1 MSSLEIEVGTFREVS
16 GFDNFELSQK
26 LLTMGILPG
35 TRMTMIRKSPLGGT
49 YYFKVDE
56 NIIALRRSEAQAIII
71 I

>member
-26 LLTMGILPG
+26 LLIMGILPG
-35 TRMTMIRKSPLGGT
+35 TKMTMIRKSPLGGT

-56 NIIALRRSEAQAIII
+56 NIIALRRSEAKAIII